1 MLHVALPSAAT
12 AHRLS
17 IPPTA
22 ALSAFDDVGIKL
34 QSTLHGVKEVAALPA
49 RRTSMLEGA
58 DSRQQVL
65 GDLEASYARD
75 VLELGDG
82 DGEDG
87 VDERLRAE
95 ARQLGLEE
103 DARHLAKETAHST
116 NTVGSEKVRRSE
128 SIGSRASR
136 STGLT
141 SNFSDVSRDP
151 HAIAH
156 RSKPRSSLSFR
167 DYDTFLSR
175 GTLNGGRSS
184 ISFSSPP
191 TTPAAS
197 TLSLALSS
205 PEGSPKKHFRR
216 LRGLSMLKLHRVGSS
231 SSLKSDGCPHCPQD
245 PISQRRA
252 VHRLPC
258 GHRLCTQALRST
270 VSAGTQGPLGSVPS
284 CCGIPIP
291 GSLIEHVMTQQ
302 EQNALLERLEQ
313 WDEAASMTS
322 TRNRASTIDSR
333 ASITEKGARYSVSR
347 RPGALTEGSRTVSDE
362 SKTDSVSPHS
372 RRELDKAM
380 ELPSFKDLR
389 EQQEAQRDRL
399 SRWSERIQLLLDT
412 QHSLMGDM
420 LRQRHETAVDELSD
434 QHAIACSEAEDKQ
447 VTAEAALRASHTQ
460 EKRDN
465 ATALKHM
472 EAYCAG
478 TYSTGEPHN
487 RTITDQD
494 RIELDKTRRARD
506 NMDSKHESAI
516 NVLRGEQGRRMR
528 MREQRQDKALVDLQ
542 KLQRK
547 EEVDL
552 EKGCNAE
559 KEKFRDMEYEKR
571 RRLSARWHVQNAI
584 FLKRLEAETGVVLR
598 GHLPVLEW
606 GLEKRLENM
615 HIGPHVVR
623 SRWDSLLAEE

>member
-1 MLHVALPSAAT
+1 MLHVVLPIAA
-12 AHRLS
+12 ANRLS
-17 IPPTA
+17 IPPA
-22 ALSAFDDVGIKL
+22 ALSASIDDVAVKER
-34 QSTLHGVKEVAALPA
+34 STLHGVKKVVALPA

-65 GDLEASYARD
+65 GDLEVSYARD
-75 VLELGDG
+75 VLELGEG
-82 DGEDG
+82 DAEDG

-95 ARQLGLEE
+95 ARQLGLED
-103 DARHLAKETAHST
+103 DAQHLVKETAHSP
-116 NTVGSEKVRRSE
+116 NTVGSEKIRRSE

-141 SNFSDVSRDP
+141 SNLSDVSRDP
-151 HAIAH
+151 HAFAH

-167 DYDTFLSR
+167 DYDAFLSR

-184 ISFSSPP
+184 MSFSSPP

-205 PEGSPKKHFRR
+205 PEGSPKRHFRR

-245 PISQRRA
+245 AISQRRA

-270 VSAGTQGPLGSVPS
+270 IAAGTQGSLGSVPS
-284 CCGIPIP
+284 CCGVPIP
-291 GSLIEHVMTQQ
+291 GSLVEHVMTLQ
-302 EQNALLERLEQ
+302 EQNALLDRLEQ
-313 WDEAASMTS
+313 WDEAASTTTS
-322 TRNRASTIDSR
+322 TRS
-333 ASITEKGARYSVSR
+333 GARNSVPR

-362 SKTDSVSPHS
+362 SKVDSLSPHS

-380 ELPSFKDLR
+380 ELPSFKELR
-389 EQQEAQRDRL
+389 EQQESQQERL
-399 SRWSERIQLLLDT
+399 SRWSEKIQLLLDT
-412 QHSLMGDM
+412 QHSLMRDM
-420 LRQRHETAVDELSD
+420 LRQRHETAVDDLSD
-434 QHAIACSEAEDKQ
+434 QHAHACSEAEDKQ
-447 VTAEAALRASHTQ
+447 VTAEAALRASHSQ

-494 RIELDKTRRARD
+494 RSELDKARRARD

-528 MREQRQDKALVDLQ
+528 MREQRQDKALADLQ
-542 KLQRK
+542 KVQRK
-547 EEVDL
+547 EEADL
-552 EKGCNAE
+552 EKGCTAE
-559 KEKFRDMEYEKR
+559 KDKFRDMESEKR
-571 RRLSARWHVQNAI
+571 KRLSARWHVQNAI
-584 FLKRLEAETGVVLR
+584 FLKKLEGETGVPLR
-598 GHLPVLEW
+598 GHLPAPEW
-606 GLEKRLENM
+606 GIEKRLDSM
-615 HIGPHVVR
+615 HIAPHVAR